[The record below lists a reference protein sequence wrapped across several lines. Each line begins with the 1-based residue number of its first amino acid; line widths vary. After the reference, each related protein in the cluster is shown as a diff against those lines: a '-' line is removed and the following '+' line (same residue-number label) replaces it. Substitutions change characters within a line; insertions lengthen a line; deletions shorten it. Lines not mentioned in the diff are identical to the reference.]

1 MKKIGLVGGIAWPS
15 TVDYYAG
22 LCRLAQAAHVLP
34 EMSIESLDHG
44 RAVAYLGRD
53 GDEPS
58 WARFEAYHH
67 EALLRLER
75 SGAEVAAIASNT
87 SHIRFPEITAGIRI
101 PVINIFDALAAECAR
116 LGEKEVLILGTA
128 ATMTSVRLPAVFAS
142 RGIRAAGPEDAAL
155 RALTV
160 QLSQE
165 LQHGLDQAAASRL
178 ADIVRR
184 HAAGRPPALV
194 CLACTELPLAF
205 PGSGSRKLIESEGIR
220 YLNSSNVHMHAIF
233 DHATSG

>member
-22 LCRLAQAAHVLP
+22 LHRLAEAAHALP
-34 EMSIESLDHG
+34 EMCIESLDHE
-44 RAVAYLGRD
+44 RAVAYLGRE
-53 GDEPS
+53 GDEGS

-67 EALLRLER
+67 EALRRLEA

-116 LGEKEVLILGTA
+116 RGESEVLILGTA
-128 ATMTSVRLPAVFAS
+128 ATMTSARLPAVFAS
-142 RGIRAAGPEDAAL
+142 RGVRAAGPEDQEL
-155 RALTV
+155 RSLTV
-160 QLSQE
+160 RLSKE
-165 LQHGLDQAAASRL
+165 LQHGVDDAAASRIG
-178 ADIVRR
+178 DIVRR
-184 HAAGRPPALV
+184 HAAGSQAPLV

-205 PGSGSRKLIESEGIR
+205 PGSGSRTLIESEGIR
-220 YLNSSNVHMHAIF
+220 YLNSSTVHMHAIF
-233 DHATSG
+233 DRATSG